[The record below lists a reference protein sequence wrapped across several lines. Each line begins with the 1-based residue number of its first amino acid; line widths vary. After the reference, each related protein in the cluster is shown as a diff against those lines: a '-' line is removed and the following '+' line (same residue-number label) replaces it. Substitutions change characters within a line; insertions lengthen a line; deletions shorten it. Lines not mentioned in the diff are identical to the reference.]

1 MHEGLDI
8 AFRDLLRSY
17 VAIKSVGI
25 IITLMGVVYLLRPDL
40 IKQLMNFFKK
50 SRRIYLPGLLRLALA
65 VVFFLGASECRYF
78 WVIFASGMIF
88 LTGGLLIF
96 MLGPEKIRRMLDWY
110 QEQPIL
116 IFRVIAL
123 IVLAFGAIIIY
134 SA

>member
-1 MHEGLDI
+1 MHI
-8 AFRDLLRSY
+8 
-17 VAIKSVGI
+17 AIKTLGML
-25 IITLMGVVYLLRPDL
+25 ITLMGIAYLLRPDL

-65 VVFFLGASECRYF
+65 VVFFIGARECRYF
-78 WVIFASGMIF
+78 PVIFGSGIIF

-96 MLGPEKIRRMLDWY
+96 ALGPERIRRILDWY

-123 IVLAFGAIIIY
+123 IVLAFGVIIIL